1 MTRTLVDHESI
12 REWAAA
18 HGARPAR
25 VQGTG
30 GGHDPGILRLE
41 TPVEIEDG
49 LDRISWDEWLR
60 KFDASGLA
68 LLVEESDSTFNRF
81 VKRPEPE
88 PAPKPARSRRAI
100 RVVRRTA
107 AALESHEEH
116 SR

>member
-12 REWAAA
+12 LEWADA

-30 GGHDPGILRLE
+30 ASRDPGILRLE
-41 TPVEIEDG
+41 VPVDTEDG

-60 KFDASGLA
+60 KFDAAGLA
-68 LLVEESDSTFNRF
+68 LVVEETDPRSSFNKF

-88 PAPKPARSRRAI
+88 TSANPPRAI
-100 RVVRRTA
+100 RRAVKKT
-107 AALESHEEH
+107 
-116 SR
+116 

>member
-12 REWAAA
+12 KEWADA
-18 HGARPAR
+18 HDARPAR

-30 GGHDPGILRLE
+30 GAQDPGILRLA
-41 TPVEIEDG
+41 TPIEHEDG

-68 LLVEESDSTFNRF
+68 LLVEDDESEQHSTYNRF

-88 PAPKPARSRRAI
+88 APSRGRSI
-100 RVVRRTA
+100 RVVRKT
-107 AALESHEEH
+107 SDTH
-116 SR
+116 